1 MPRRARP
8 PWERGRKVPA
18 PRAREA
24 RARVG
29 VVAPAPRVLVEPVG
43 PVRVGVVVRARP
55 VRVGVVVRVLVVPV
69 GPVGPVR
76 VGVVVRAPRVLV
88 VPVLAAQV
96 LAAREPVLDLRPLGS
111 VRLPVPARAPAP
123 RSGCPLPRVHLL
135 SGPRVLGPRA
145 NPPIHPERDPAR
157 VAEPNCPPQSPDSVS
172 PAAWRVYSGHRKR
185 EAS

>member
-24 RARVG
+24 RARGG

-43 PVRVGVVVRARP
+43 PVRVGVVVRVLVVPVGP

-69 GPVGPVR
+69 APG
-76 VGVVVRAPRVLV
+76 VVRAPVLAA
-88 VPVLAAQV
+88 PVLAAQV